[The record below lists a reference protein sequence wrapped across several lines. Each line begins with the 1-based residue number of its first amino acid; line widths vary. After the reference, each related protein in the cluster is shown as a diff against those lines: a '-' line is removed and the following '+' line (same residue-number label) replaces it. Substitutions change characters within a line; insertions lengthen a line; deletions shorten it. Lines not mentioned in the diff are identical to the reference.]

1 MPFQEIYNIENKK
14 IRLDLFLLD
23 YLEDISR
30 TKIQKLISQ
39 GIVKVDDFMVK
50 PSYKLKA
57 NECISI
63 DSLDLVKKQT
73 TIIKEN
79 IPIDIIYEDDDILA
93 VNKSSG
99 LVVHPGAGNA
109 SGTLLN
115 GLVYHYENLSTVD
128 NTRPGIIHRLDKD
141 TTGVILIAKTDKS
154 HYLLSEQFA
163 QRKITKT
170 YRAITWGNMKNEGE
184 IQGYINRDSKNRI
197 KYALNDSKG
206 KFSYTKYKCLEN
218 LSPFSYIELFPTTGR
233 THQLRVHLKSIGF
246 PIILDDLY
254 GGGKSLINSY
264 NQKYT
269 NVIKQV
275 FKIMNRFALHAYK
288 IKFIHPSTK
297 KEMEIKAPLPLDF
310 INTLKVL

>member
-1 MPFQEIYNIENKK
+1 MTFQEIYNIDNKNL
-14 IRLDLFLLD
+14 RLDIFLLD

-30 TKIQKLISQ
+30 TKIQKFITQ
-39 GIVKVDDFMVK
+39 GIIKVDDFVVK
-50 PSYKLKA
+50 PSYRLKA
-57 NECISI
+57 NECITI
-63 DSLDLVKKQT
+63 DNLDPIKKKT

-79 IPIDIIYEDDDILA
+79 IPIDIIYEDDDLLA

-99 LVVHPGAGNA
+99 LVVHPGAGNL

-115 GLVYHYENLSTVD
+115 GLVYHYENLSTLD

-141 TTGVILIAKTDKS
+141 TTGVMLIAKSDKS

-197 KYALNDSKG
+197 KYALNSSQG

-246 PIILDDLY
+246 PIILDELY
-254 GGGKSLINSY
+254 GGGISLINSY
-264 NQKYT
+264 NQKYSK
-269 NVIKQV
+269 VIKQV

-288 IKFIHPSTK
+288 IKFRHPSTK
-297 KEMEIKAPLPLDF
+297 KEMEIQAPLPPDF
-310 INTLKVL
+310 IKTLEIL